1 MESSLSSVYATSLP
15 KSPSMI
21 TTKRTTSTSFL
32 QVKNCSHKKT
42 RNGNLINKLQK
53 SLNNFIKHHKTT
65 ITLSG
70 SKRFSDK
77 SGDYYL
83 KNSNHKCNLNN
94 NYLTPIPSIKKL
106 NSHYEKNSLNK
117 AERTAVYLRRMEYS
131 SCIKNNKR
139 IDKINKIKTRKIVFI
154 QQWWK
159 MMFKIILIQKNV
171 RGFLSRKLLIE
182 TLDTQGKFINDLFI
196 LKSSVEK
203 IILRHFFSKLE
214 HINKNLSAE
223 CKILRK
229 RILKIQKK
237 SKEKVFVFWKILIS
251 NTKNKCEKFIIL
263 LQKKITRG
271 FFEKLRN
278 NNKKKVYHPIS
289 TRRSRRQFS
298 CELIQ
303 TNTAVLSHNSSSIF
317 TKVNESTENAKKRNA
332 SAEKK
337 KIIFNNSNITYTTNI
352 SLNTSIDLGIKVEKT
367 VVSKKSTRARKKN
380 KTTVVYSNQI
390 SSTLSKKIQG
400 LQLVPI
406 KPCEK
411 LAKTSFQNIENQINL
426 NFKQFIKNTKYR
438 KCVIKKFFK
447 IWKQN
452 SKGIQKQNSTI
463 NIKYCS
469 RKNSPNKKIFKK
481 PKIVKKYIC
490 IGTSL
495 LYNAFINWKKNN
507 FPKPLLNLTIFSLL
521 SSFSKKLRE
530 QKESLQINQLQFSF
544 TIITN
549 VIMRNKFN
557 KWLNN
562 KYHTKRPKKR
572 TVFAKTKS
580 AIELP
585 SVPNM
590 LTNESLINN
599 QKTLELNSFHISQST
614 TSLTSV
620 NNTITAGEDKQ
631 TFVYSKKKNN
641 WQKTNKVL
649 FYTRKKINTN
659 FNYKNYNAIN
669 NLDSDFEDKCTDN
682 YLNNTLTMDWKYNVT
697 NTNTTST
704 NITGNDNNNLSGIG
718 LKEVPT
724 IKTKVIHFK
733 KKTV

>member
-1 MESSLSSVYATSLP
+1 MESSLSSIYATSLP

-21 TTKRTTSTSFL
+21 TTKRTTSTNFL
-32 QVKNCSHKKT
+32 QVNNCSHIKT
-42 RNGNLINKLQK
+42 RNGNLMNKLQK

-77 SGDYYL
+77 SGIYYL
-83 KNSNHKCNLNN
+83 KNSNHKCNLND
-94 NYLTPIPSIKKL
+94 NYLTPIPSIKKI

-139 IDKINKIKTRKIVFI
+139 IDKMNKIKTRKIIFI

-171 RGFLSRKLLIE
+171 RGFLSRKISIE
-182 TLDTQGKFINDLFI
+182 NLETQGQFINDLFI

-203 IILRHFFSKLE
+203 IILKHCFRRLE
-214 HINKNLSAE
+214 LINKNLSVE
-223 CKILRK
+223 SKILRK

-237 SKEKVFVFWKILIS
+237 RKEIVFVFWKKLKNS
-251 NTKNKCEKFIIL
+251 KNKCEKFIISL
-263 LQKKITRG
+263 KKTITQS
-271 FFEKLRN
+271 FFEKLKN
-278 NNKKKVYHPIS
+278 SIKIKVYHPIS

-303 TNTAVLSHNSSSIF
+303 ADTAVLNQ
-317 TKVNESTENAKKRNA
+317 STENTKKKNI
-332 SAEKK
+332 STEKK
-337 KIIFNNSNITYTTNI
+337 KAFFNNSTITYTTTNI

-367 VVSKKSTRARKKN
+367 VVSKRATHARKKN

-390 SSTLSKKIQG
+390 NSAIPQKNQSLKLI
-400 LQLVPI
+400 PI
-406 KPCEK
+406 KPSEK
-411 LAKTSFQNIENQINL
+411 FIKITFLDIENQINL

-438 KCVIKKFFK
+438 KCVLKKFLK

-452 SKGIQKQNSTI
+452 SKVIQKQNSAI

-469 RKNSPNKKIFKK
+469 RKNSPNKKSFKK
-481 PKIVKKYIC
+481 PKIIKKYIC

-495 LYNAFINWKKNN
+495 LYNAFVNWKNDH
-507 FPKPLLNLTIFSLL
+507 FPKPLLNLTILSLL
-521 SSFSKKLRE
+521 SSFSKQLRK
-530 QKESLQINQLQFSF
+530 QKESLQINQLQFSLK
-544 TIITN
+544 IINN
-549 VIMRNKFN
+549 VILRNKLN
-557 KWLNN
+557 QWLNN
-562 KYHTKRPKKR
+562 RYHTKRPKQR
-572 TVFAKTKS
+572 TVFVKTKS

-585 SVPNM
+585 SIPDI
-590 LTNESLINN
+590 LTNEPLTNN
-599 QKTLELNSFHISQST
+599 QKTSEVNTFHISQST

-620 NNTITAGEDKQ
+620 NNTITAGEDKPA
-631 TFVYSKKKNN
+631 FVYSKKNNN

-649 FYTRKKINTN
+649 LYTRKKINTN
-659 FNYKNYNAIN
+659 FNYKNYNEIN
-669 NLDSDFEDKCTDN
+669 NLDSDFEDKFTDN

-704 NITGNDNNNLSGIG
+704 NIIGNDNNNLSGIG
-718 LKEVPT
+718 LKEIPT